1 MNGIIHIYSRLKDP
15 EELRH
20 DRATKISR
28 KELADLMAELL
39 DCGNEA
45 FRVSIIYLFQYLG
58 AEGEEILKWSSTFL
72 RTT

>member
-1 MNGIIHIYSRLKDP
+1 MLRLKDP

-45 FRVSIIYLFQYLG
+45 NMVIIISSNNNERMDIENGTYYYYMNETLSI
-58 AEGEEILKWSSTFL
+58 
-72 RTT
+72 